1 MSDLPPRLTS
11 SLSDRYR
18 IEREL
23 GAGGM
28 ATVYLAEDL
37 KHGRKVAIKVLK
49 PELAAVIGGERFLA
63 EIKTTANLQHPNILP
78 LHDSGEADSFLY
90 YVMPYVEGET
100 LRERIKREQQMGVEE
115 SVAIVEEV
123 ADALAYAHGQG
134 IIHRD
139 IKPANILI
147 QGGRPVVADFGIA
160 LAVSAA
166 GGGRLTETG
175 LSLGTPHY
183 MSPEQAS
190 ADREL
195 SARSDVYSLGCVLY
209 EMLAGQPPHTGP
221 NAQSVL
227 IRILTDEPRPL
238 AELRRSVPANVHAA
252 VTKAIEKLPADRF
265 ASAADFHAAL
275 SDPSFSYEPV
285 ASAAVATR
293 SVSTTE
299 TSRPGRRW
307 LRWAVA
313 VQGAAIIALLA
324 ALALMTRAPAQSPR
338 PVMRF
343 VLDSAAPI
351 ITGGLDISPDESHIV
366 MSVASG
372 SGRPELVLR
381 RSADLQSRRLEGT
394 LGGASPRFSPDGQ
407 WIGFVDIS
415 LSSGS
420 TAERSSTINRIPVN
434 GGPVQTIADGFS
446 FDWGPDGLIWYTDEE
461 GLKKVAPGGGSAEL
475 VLANNDSIL
484 TYFPEVLPGGEGV
497 LFNASATQGGRVY
510 SLDTRDGSLQVVTES
525 GFDARYLVS
534 GHVVYFNLD
543 GTGSVVP
550 FDVER
555 LETTGSPVEVIEGAF
570 ALPTQR
576 IVFAV
581 SERGTFIQPLRQEYA
596 PEERL
601 AWVGVAGEET
611 VLPIRP
617 LDFEEPRVSPDGSTI
632 RYIDFFG
639 PRLILYDERLGTT
652 TRLPQDIGAFG
663 GSAMTPDGRA
673 LYVGGPGIFRVALE
687 ADEPSGATRIAEWAG
702 QVETLSRD
710 GEWIVLRQSSMERG
724 LDISLVRVS
733 DPSTLVP
740 YLGADWDEAQASVS
754 PDGRWLA
761 YVSTQTGQPQVYVR
775 SFPDPGPEV
784 VISGEDAALSPLWHP
799 DGSAIF
805 YEVRGRMV
813 RADLSAGDGVRVT
826 GRETLFSTEPYES
839 SFSRYDVGGL
849 GGVRH
854 DLHPDGER
862 FLMVRRDVELDV
874 LPVATVEVVL
884 NWFEELKARMGE
896 GY

>member
-1 MSDLPPRLTS
+1 
-11 SLSDRYR
+11 
-18 IEREL
+18 
-23 GAGGM
+23 
-28 ATVYLAEDL
+28 
-37 KHGRKVAIKVLK
+37 
-49 PELAAVIGGERFLA
+49 
-63 EIKTTANLQHPNILP
+63 
-78 LHDSGEADSFLY
+78 
-90 YVMPYVEGET
+90 
-100 LRERIKREQQMGVEE
+100 
-115 SVAIVEEV
+115 
-123 ADALAYAHGQG
+123 
-134 IIHRD
+134 
-139 IKPANILI
+139 
-147 QGGRPVVADFGIA
+147 
-160 LAVSAA
+160 
-166 GGGRLTETG
+166 
-175 LSLGTPHY
+175 
-183 MSPEQAS
+183 
-190 ADREL
+190 
-195 SARSDVYSLGCVLY
+195 
-209 EMLAGQPPHTGP
+209 MLAGQPPHTGP
-221 NAQSVL
+221 NAQSILV
-227 IRILTDEPRPL
+227 RILTDDPRPL
-238 AELRRSVPANVHAA
+238 GELRRSVPANVHAA
-252 VTKAIEKLPADRF
+252 VMKAIEKLPADRF
-265 ASAADFHAAL
+265 PSAADFHAAL

-285 ASAAVATR
+285 AAVATR
-293 SVSTTE
+293 SVSPLE
-299 TSRPGRRW
+299 TPRPDGRW

-324 ALALMTRAPAQSPR
+324 ALALMAGAPAESPR

-343 VLDSAAPI
+343 VLDSAAPVI
-351 ITGGLDISPDESHIV
+351 SGGLDISPDESHIV
-366 MSVASG
+366 MSVAAG
-372 SGRPELVLR
+372 SGVPELVLR
-381 RSADLQSRRLEGT
+381 RSADLQPRRLEGT
-394 LGGASPRFSPDGQ
+394 LGAASPRFSPDGQ
-407 WIGFVDIS
+407 WIGFIDMT

-434 GGPVQTIADGFS
+434 GGPVQRIADGFS
-446 FDWGPDGLIWYTDEE
+446 FDWGPDGLIWYTDDE

-484 TYFPEVLPGGEGV
+484 THFPEVLPGGEGV
-497 LFNASATQGGRVY
+497 LFNASMTQGGRVY

-525 GFDARYLVS
+525 GFDARYLTS

-550 FDVER
+550 FDLER
-555 LETTGSPVEVIEGAF
+555 LETTGSPVAVIEGAF

-601 AWVGVAGEET
+601 AWVGMTGNEA

-639 PRLILYDERLGTT
+639 PRLILYDERTGRT
-652 TRLPQDIGAFG
+652 TRLPQSIGAFG

-673 LYVGGPGIFRVALE
+673 LFVGGPAIARVALE
-687 ADEPSGATRIAEWAG
+687 ADESPGATRMAEWAG
-702 QVETLSRD
+702 WVETVSRD
-710 GEWIVLRQSSMERG
+710 GEWIVLRQSSTERG

-754 PDGRWLA
+754 PDGGWLA

-775 SFPDPGPEV
+775 SFPEPGPEV
-784 VISGEDAALSPLWHP
+784 LISGEDAALSPLWHP

-805 YEVRGRMV
+805 YEVRGRMMQ
-813 RADLSAGDGVRVT
+813 ADLSVGDGVRVT

-862 FLMVRRDVELDV
+862 FLMVKRDVELDV
-874 LPVATVEVVL
+874 VPVATVEVVI

-896 GY
+896 VN